1 MIGMV
6 IADDELII
14 RQGLMSINW
23 NEYGVKVLGIAAN
36 GNEALSMI
44 TARHPQILITDIRMP
59 GLDGLKL
66 IEAAK
71 KQVPEIQ
78 SILLTG
84 YEDFNYAKTAITLG
98 AVGYILKPT
107 DPDEIID
114 AVLKAKNNIAEIERL
129 RELDSQYKS
138 PKTKNRI
145 ISKILDYIKNHY
157 QEDIT
162 LYTAAEYVHMNHIY
176 ISRLF
181 KKELGE
187 TFLETLT
194 KFRLKKACELL
205 SNNEYKIYE
214 ISSMVGIF
222 DPGYFSQVFRKY
234 YGLTP
239 SEYRNRVLSEESA
252 EEVNNEE
259 KCID

>member
-23 NEYGVKVLGIAAN
+23 DKYGVTVLGAAAN

-44 TARHPQILITDIRMP
+44 ISGHPQILITDIRMP
-59 GLDGLKL
+59 GMDGLKL
-66 IEAAK
+66 IEASK
-71 KQVPEIQ
+71 EYVPEIQ

-84 YEDFNYAKTAITLG
+84 YEDFSYAKTAISLG
-98 AVGYILKPT
+98 AVDYILKPS
-107 DPDEIID
+107 DPDEIIE
-114 AVLKAKNNIAEIERL
+114 AVKKAKGKINEILQLKNLETNC
-129 RELDSQYKS
+129 
-138 PKTKNRI
+138 KTQKIKNRVI
-145 ISKILDYIKNHY
+145 RDVLEYIEKHY
-157 QEDIT
+157 SEDIS

-181 KKELGE
+181 KRELGE

-194 KFRLKKACELL
+194 KYRLKKACELL
-205 SNNEYKIYE
+205 ADCEYKIYE

-222 DPGYFSQVFRKY
+222 DPGYFSQVFKKY

-239 SEYRNRVLSEESA
+239 SEYRDRLLATEGV
-252 EEVNNEE
+252 
-259 KCID
+259 

>member
-23 NEYGVKVLGIAAN
+23 NLYDIKVLGIAAN
-36 GNEALSMI
+36 GDEALSMI
-44 TARHPQILITDIRMP
+44 ISKHPQILVTDIRMP
-59 GLDGLKL
+59 GIDGLNL

-84 YEDFNYAKTAITLG
+84 YEDFNYARAAISLG
-98 AVGYILKPT
+98 AVGYILKPS
-107 DPDEIID
+107 DPDEIIE
-114 AVLKAKNNIAEIERL
+114 AVLKAKRKINEIIRL
-129 RELDSQYKS
+129 RGLVNPYKA
-138 PKTKNRI
+138 PTIKNKV
-145 ISKILDYIKNHY
+145 ISDILDYIKNHY
-157 QEDIT
+157 TEDIS

-194 KFRLKKACELL
+194 KIRLKKACELL
-205 SNNEYKIYE
+205 SNYEYKIYE
-214 ISSMVGIF
+214 VASMVGII
-222 DPGYFSQVFRKY
+222 DSGYFSQVFKKY
-234 YGLTP
+234 YGITP
-239 SEYRNRVLSEESA
+239 SEYRDKLLSTGEAKE
-252 EEVNNEE
+252 
-259 KCID
+259 

>member
-1 MIGMV
+1 MVGMV

-14 RQGLMSINW
+14 RQGLMSIDW
-23 NEYGVKVLGIAAN
+23 NKYGVKVLGIAAN
-36 GNEALSMI
+36 GNEALSMVI
-44 TARHPQILITDIRMP
+44 SKQPQVLITDIRMP
-59 GLDGLKL
+59 GMDGLKL

-71 KQVPEIQ
+71 EQIPEIQ

-84 YEDFNYAKTAITLG
+84 YEDFNYAKTAISLG
-98 AVGYILKPT
+98 AVDYILKPS
-107 DPDEIID
+107 DPDEIIE
-114 AVLKAKNNIAEIERL
+114 AVLKAKNKINEITHLRGLAEP
-129 RELDSQYKS
+129 YKA
-138 PKTKNRI
+138 PKIKNRVVRD
-145 ISKILDYIKNHY
+145 ILEYIKNHY
-157 QEDIT
+157 SEDIT

-205 SNNEYKIYE
+205 SNFEYKIYE

-222 DPGYFSQVFRKY
+222 DPGYFSQVFKKY

-239 SEYRNRVLSEESA
+239 SEYRDRLLSA
-252 EEVNNEE
+252 EEV
-259 KCID
+259 

>member
-1 MIGMV
+1 MVGMV

-23 NEYGVKVLGIAAN
+23 SEYGVKVLGIASN

-44 TARHPQILITDIRMP
+44 ISKQPQVLITDIRMP
-59 GLDGLKL
+59 GMDGLKL

-71 KQVPEIQ
+71 EQVPEIQ

-84 YEDFNYAKTAITLG
+84 YEDFSYAKTAISLG
-98 AVGYILKPT
+98 AVDYILKPS
-107 DPDEIID
+107 DPDEIIE
-114 AVLKAKNNIAEIERL
+114 AVLKAKRKLGEITRLKDLNNPCRA
-129 RELDSQYKS
+129 
-138 PKTKNRI
+138 PK
-145 ISKILDYIKNHY
+145 IKNKVVRDLLEYIENHY
-157 QEDIT
+157 SEDIS
-162 LYTAAEYVHMNHIY
+162 LFTAAEYVHMNHIY

-181 KKELGE
+181 KKEMGE

-194 KFRLKKACELL
+194 KYRLKKACELL
-205 SNNEYKIYE
+205 SDFDYKIYE

-222 DPGYFSQVFRKY
+222 DPGYFSQVFKKY

-239 SEYRNRVLSEESA
+239 SEYRDRLLTA
-252 EEVNNEE
+252 EEVG
-259 KCID
+259 K

>member
-14 RQGLMSINW
+14 RQGLLSINW
-23 NEYGVKVLGIAAN
+23 NNYGVTVLGAAAN

-44 TARHPQILITDIRMP
+44 TSAHPQILITDIRMP
-59 GLDGLKL
+59 GIDGLKL

-71 KQVPEIQ
+71 EQIPEIQ

-84 YEDFNYAKTAITLG
+84 YEDFNYAKTAISLG
-98 AVGYILKPT
+98 AIDYILKPS
-107 DPDEIID
+107 DPDEIIE
-114 AVLKAKNNIAEIERL
+114 AVLKAKSKINEILQL
-129 RELDSQYKS
+129 RNLESRCKL
-138 PKTKNRI
+138 PKTKNRVVGE
-145 ISKILDYIKNHY
+145 ILEYIRNHY
-157 QEDIT
+157 QEDIS

-176 ISRLF
+176 LSRLF

-194 KFRLKKACELL
+194 KFRLEKACELL
-205 SNNEYKIYE
+205 SNFEYKIYE
-214 ISSMVGIF
+214 VSSMVGIY
-222 DPGYFSQVFRKY
+222 DPGYFSQVFKKY

-239 SEYRNRVLSEESA
+239 TEYREKLSSSEGVENES
-252 EEVNNEE
+252 
-259 KCID
+259 K

>member
-23 NEYGVKVLGIAAN
+23 NKYGINVLGIASN
-36 GNEALSMI
+36 GNEALSMVI
-44 TARHPQILITDIRMP
+44 SKTPQILITDIRMP
-59 GLDGLKL
+59 GMDGLKL
-66 IEAAK
+66 IEASK
-71 KQVPEIQ
+71 EHVPEIQ

-84 YEDFNYAKTAITLG
+84 YEDFNYAKTAISLG
-98 AVGYILKPT
+98 AIDYILKPS
-107 DPDEIID
+107 DPDEIIE
-114 AVLKAKNNIAEIERL
+114 AVLKAKNKINDIMCLRSLENSFRTSGIKNKVISEILE
-129 RELDSQYKS
+129 
-138 PKTKNRI
+138 
-145 ISKILDYIKNHY
+145 YIKNHY
-157 QEDIT
+157 SEDIS

-181 KKELGE
+181 KKEMGE

-205 SNNEYKIYE
+205 ANYDHKIYE

-222 DPGYFSQVFRKY
+222 DPGYFSQVFKKY

-239 SEYRNRVLSEESA
+239 SEYREKFLLPNRGG
-252 EEVNNEE
+252 
-259 KCID
+259 K

>member
-23 NEYGVKVLGIAAN
+23 NEHGIKVLGIAAN
-36 GNEALSMI
+36 GNEALSMVI
-44 TARHPQILITDIRMP
+44 SKHPQILVTDIRMP
-59 GLDGLKL
+59 GIDGLKL

-71 KQVPEIQ
+71 EQVPEIQ

-84 YEDFNYAKTAITLG
+84 YEDFNYARTAIRLG
-98 AVGYILKPT
+98 AVGYILKPS
-107 DPDEIID
+107 DPDEIIE
-114 AVLKAKNNIAEIERL
+114 AVLKAKSNINEKIRL
-129 RELDSQYKS
+129 RGLSDPYKT
-138 PKTKNRI
+138 PKIKNKV
-145 ISKILDYIKNHY
+145 ISDILEYIKNHFS
-157 QEDIT
+157 EDIT

-176 ISRLF
+176 VSRLF

-205 SNNEYKIYE
+205 SNFELKIYE
-214 ISSMVGIF
+214 ISLMVGIF
-222 DPGYFSQVFRKY
+222 DPGYFSQVFKKY
-234 YGLTP
+234 YGITP
-239 SEYRNRVLSEESA
+239 SEYRDKLLSA
-252 EEVNNEE
+252 EEV
-259 KCID
+259 K